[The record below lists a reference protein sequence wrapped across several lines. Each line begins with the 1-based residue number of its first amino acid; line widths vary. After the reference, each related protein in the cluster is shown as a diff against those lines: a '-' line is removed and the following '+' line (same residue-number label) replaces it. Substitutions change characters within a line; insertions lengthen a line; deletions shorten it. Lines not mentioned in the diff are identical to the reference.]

1 MKKVFKVLF
10 LFALILSSTSL
21 LPACTKRSSSAPEA
35 VKVKIEDTAYP
46 SISDAVK
53 NAKNG
58 DTIRV
63 FDDVLENRNILIDK
77 PLSIV
82 GVKNHNN
89 INPKFYG
96 SFTINAPGEND
107 SVNISGLDI
116 IHKGTAENSAENN
129 TTIGINLV
137 DGGVTIKENKI
148 SLDNENKTDDG
159 VAGIILSRK
168 NNSVNTMPMVVKGN
182 TFGNYLDTSSGNCA
196 LIVKSAKDNDFQ
208 NIVLNNENLYRQ
220 NSFSFA
226 QSGNQFV
233 SIRYE
238 QDPYKINYMVTS
250 SSKELLEKLLNN
262 QSSSESTFIIKNAT
276 ENSEKLEDKIP
287 IYQKTVVWFEG
298 NKPIDL
304 NNNVFEL
311 QGTINF
317 ESDVKNATIEKTSN
331 TASVIKNKDKK
342 IENIKIV

>member
-1 MKKVFKVLF
+1 MQKWFLSLEGENMMDKKEKTEAAKEECKCCCNKSCDCGCQEGKECTCGCGCGCGCCCKKKVFKVLF
-10 LFALILSSTSL
+10 LFAIILSSTSL

-63 FDDVLENRNILIDK
+63 YDDVLENRNILIDK

-116 IHKGTAENSAENN
+116 IHKGTAENSTENN

-168 NNSVNTMPMVVKGN
+168 DRKSTRLNS
-182 TFGNYLDTSSGNCA
+182 SH
-196 LIVKSAKDNDFQ
+196 
-208 NIVLNNENLYRQ
+208 
-220 NSFSFA
+220 
-226 QSGNQFV
+226 
-233 SIRYE
+233 
-238 QDPYKINYMVTS
+238 
-250 SSKELLEKLLNN
+250 
-262 QSSSESTFIIKNAT
+262 
-276 ENSEKLEDKIP
+276 
-287 IYQKTVVWFEG
+287 
-298 NKPIDL
+298 
-304 NNNVFEL
+304 
-311 QGTINF
+311 
-317 ESDVKNATIEKTSN
+317 
-331 TASVIKNKDKK
+331 
-342 IENIKIV
+342 